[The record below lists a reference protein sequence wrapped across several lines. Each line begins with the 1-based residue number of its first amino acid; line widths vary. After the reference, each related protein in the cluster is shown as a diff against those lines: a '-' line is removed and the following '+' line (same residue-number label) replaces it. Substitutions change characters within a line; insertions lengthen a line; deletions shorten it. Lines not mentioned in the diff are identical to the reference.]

1 MELRAQLA
9 QPNGNKVPMNYLS
22 QEQTTQIEQLLRERQ
37 RVLRS
42 EIREGLLKSGEAHH
56 NDMAGMVS
64 DAGDESVAN
73 MLEDLEIAEVE
84 RDVRELREVK
94 GALAR
99 ISRDDFGG
107 CADCGEAIGYPRLKA
122 SPAAFRCYACQERRE
137 RSYAHEGTPKL

>member
-1 MELRAQLA
+1 
-9 QPNGNKVPMNYLS
+9 MNYLS

-84 RDVRELREVK
+84 RDVRELREVE